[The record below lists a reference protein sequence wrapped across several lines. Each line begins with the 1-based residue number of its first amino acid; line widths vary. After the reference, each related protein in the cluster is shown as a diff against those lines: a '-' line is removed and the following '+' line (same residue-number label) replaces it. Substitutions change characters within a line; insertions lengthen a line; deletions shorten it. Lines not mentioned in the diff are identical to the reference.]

1 MITKIHFTKEVIGDK
16 PSRAIICIHGWQGNN
31 ESLQTLVKILNL
43 DNVCWY
49 FPEGPY
55 TVNGD
60 KYARSWSYESEPGI
74 WEINEPKKL
83 IRKFLSTEIF
93 PNYES
98 ENVFIIGF
106 SQGAIICYEIA
117 LHIDTPLG
125 GIFPIA
131 GFFRDSKL
139 EKNRFHKSQDST
151 PIIIGHG
158 IKDEVVSIDF
168 SRNIYK
174 ILKDQGA
181 NVELFEY
188 NGGHKIST
196 KYLKRIKN
204 IINETK

>member
-1 MITKIHFTKEVIGDK
+1 MITNIHFTKEVIGDK

-31 ESLQTLVKILNL
+31 KSLQPLVKLLNV

-55 TVNGD
+55 IVNGD
-60 KYARSWSYESEPGI
+60 KDARSWSYESEPGI
-74 WEINEPKKL
+74 WEINEPKRL
-83 IRKFLSTEIF
+83 IRKFLSNEIF
-93 PNYES
+93 SNFES

-158 IKDEVVSIDF
+158 IKDDVVSIDF

-196 KYLKRIKN
+196 KYLNRIKN